1 MASSE
6 RFSSVSFRPRR
17 GARRFPWED
26 LSDEELLDWRFC
38 DLGLQIEG
46 TVLEERIA
54 KLYRELSTKG
64 LHFKPH
70 CWLSDEWFS
79 PDGIPGIAIPFYLA
93 HPRLARLEYRQMYEV
108 EGGTRRWCMQ
118 ILRHEAGHA
127 IDTAFRLSRR
137 RTWQAVFGKPTKPYP
152 EEYRPRPH
160 SRHFVRHLGHWYAQS
175 HPCEDFAETFAVW
188 LKPRSQWR
196 REYEGWPALRKLEFV
211 DRLMEQ
217 LAGRKPPVGS
227 RLRVDSLPR
236 LRKTLREHYHERRER
251 YGIGRP
257 SWVDR
262 ELYRLFV
269 PNDGNSHLPLASSF
283 LRNHRRSLTASVAKT
298 TGQDHYTVDQVLQ
311 EMIDRSRELRLRAAR
326 SHRTLQRE
334 TRHILILQTT
344 KLLRSRHHKVAL

>member
-1 MASSE
+1 MAEFE
-6 RFSSVSFRPRR
+6 RPKSVSLRLRRRPGRH
-17 GARRFPWED
+17 AWED

-38 DLGLQIEG
+38 DLGLQLEG
-46 TVLEERIA
+46 TVLQERIA
-54 KLYRELSTKG
+54 KLYRELESHG
-64 LHFKPH
+64 LNFRPH

-108 EGGTRRWCMQ
+108 EGGTRDWCMK

-137 RTWQAVFGKPTKPYP
+137 RTWQAVFGSPSTPYP
-152 EEYRPRPH
+152 DEYRPRPH
-160 SRHFVRHLGHWYAQS
+160 SRHFVRHLAHWYAQS
-175 HPCEDFAETFAVW
+175 HPSEDFAETFAVW
-188 LKPRSQWR
+188 VKPRSQWR
-196 REYEGWPALRKLEFV
+196 RDYEGWPALEKLEYV
-211 DRLMEQ
+211 DRLMAQ
-217 LAGRKPPVGS
+217 LAGRKPPVCS

-236 LRKTLREHYHERRER
+236 LKKTLREHYRDRKER

-262 ELYRLFV
+262 ELFRLFL
-269 PNDGNSHLPLASSF
+269 PNEGNSHLPLASSF
-283 LRNHRRSLTASVAKT
+283 LRNHRRSLCTSVARV
-298 TGQDHYTVDQVLQ
+298 TGQDRYTIDQVIQ
-311 EMIDRSRELRLRAAR
+311 EMIDRCRELRLRAGR
-326 SHRTLQRE
+326 STGTLQRS